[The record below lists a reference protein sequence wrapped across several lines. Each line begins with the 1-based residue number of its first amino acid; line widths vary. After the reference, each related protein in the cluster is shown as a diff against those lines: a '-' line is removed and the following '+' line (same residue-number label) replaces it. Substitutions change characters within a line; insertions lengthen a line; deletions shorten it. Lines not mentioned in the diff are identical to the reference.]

1 MTSEKDECV
10 VAGSPPLFETS
21 KRRREGSVT
30 LFGCHDCRMPYP
42 PPDFPGFG
50 FGEWDGGEWGE
61 INSGISN
68 ALDWGWD
75 GTEEVLR
82 SEGGEGGG
90 EKWSFKK
97 VMGLDMVVT
106 SLLVV
111 DTRVGMVFSVFV
123 GLETN
128 RQRDGGEN

>member
-42 PPDFPGFG
+42 PPRISRDSALVNGMAG
-50 FGEWDGGEWGE
+50 SGGE

-90 EKWSFKK
+90 ARN
-97 VMGLDMVVT
+97 GAL
-106 SLLVV
+106 
-111 DTRVGMVFSVFV
+111 R
-123 GLETN
+123 
-128 RQRDGGEN
+128 R